1 MGDDSIRDRL
11 YRKWGITSM
20 GNEINFQ
27 GLTEEEFEKKV
38 FEQRYDMLKKRQI
51 REAIEAY
58 RQDAKEDAK
67 YLVLASNIRK
77 DVKAKTLYSAA
88 GAFQS
93 WKEAEQFSKKLS
105 HSIVVDS
112 EKKCEVTEQ

>member
-1 MGDDSIRDRL
+1 MS
-11 YRKWGITSM
+11 
-20 GNEINFQ
+20 NEINFQ

-51 REAIEAY
+51 REAVEKY
-58 RQDAKEDAK
+58 KQEAKEDAK
-67 YLVLASNIRK
+67 YLVLASNMRK
-77 DVKAKTLYSAA
+77 DVKAKELFSTA

-93 WKEAEQFSKKLS
+93 WKEAEQFSKDIA

-112 EKKCEVTEQ
+112 EKKCEVINQI